1 MKMFDFY
8 EVDLTPECVGS
19 NVLEVDGCL
28 IKEIKIYR
36 FSTEQQLI
44 IAYFVMRWFKLK
56 NALAFSYAIRDF
68 IKYGLECD
76 IRNFNLKYLTSRY
89 GKVGDFM
96 IRWYIFHEDE
106 IRKMYVF

>member
-1 MKMFDFY
+1 MKMFNFY

-19 NVLEVDGCL
+19 RVLEVDGCL
-28 IKEIKIYR
+28 ISEIKIYR

-44 IAYFVMRWFKLK
+44 IAYFVRRWFDSKDTLV
-56 NALAFSYAIRDF
+56 FSYAIRDF
-68 IKYGLECD
+68 IKYGLDGD
-76 IRNFNLKYLTSRY
+76 IRNFNLKYLTSKY

-96 IRWYIFHEDE
+96 IRWYLFHEDE

>member
-1 MKMFDFY
+1 MKMFDFSN
-8 EVDLTPECVGS
+8 VDLTAECVGS
-19 NVLEVDGCL
+19 KVFEVDGCL
-28 IKEIKIYR
+28 ISELKIYR

-44 IAYFVMRWFKLK
+44 IAYFIMRWFKLK

-68 IKYGLECD
+68 VKYGLD
-76 IRNFNLKYLTSRY
+76 GNIRNFNLKYLTSKY

-96 IRWYIFHEDE
+96 TRWYLLHEDE